1 MNRFNSISIRFKIL
15 IIVLIAMLGFSGLL
29 FFDYLVTN
37 ENTSRLQ
44 KVKDIYFPT
53 LERIDANLVRLD
65 KIKETLNAAVT
76 SAEIGM
82 LEDTDELALKTRTA
96 FDDIAKLDA
105 ETTNETHNL
114 SALFDRYYTNAKQLT
129 TGLVNETI
137 KPEKIKSS
145 VVKMR
150 DSLTVYSKA
159 LTDFRLA
166 GYERFTS
173 NISDANDASE
183 AALSIGLSVSLFVIV
198 IVALSGFLIGLMIER
213 NVMNVVDALDEI
225 AEGEGDLTQRLDS
238 KGNDEIGKLANSFNR
253 FMSKLQPII
262 RQVSDS
268 TLELSTSAER
278 MTSISAENKTSS
290 ARQHQETELVASAM
304 TEMTATV
311 HEVARN
317 SESAAMSAREANTEA
332 SKGQSVVAA
341 TIDSINQ
348 LANEVEAAADV
359 IQRLEKDCVDIGSI
373 MNVIRGISEQTNLLA
388 LNAAIE
394 AARAGEQGRGFA
406 VVADEVRTLASRT
419 QQSTDEIQEMVER
432 LQSGTTQAV
441 NAMAK
446 GRAQAHASVDHVARA
461 GESLSVISNS
471 VTIIS
476 EMNAQ
481 IATAAEEQT
490 AVAEE
495 INRNIITISDL
506 GHHVTSSS
514 EKAASSSGE
523 ISLMSSNLRNL
534 VGRFKV

>member
-76 SAEIGM
+76 SAEIDM

>member
-29 FFDYLVTN
+29 FFNYLVTN

-76 SAEIGM
+76 SAEIDM
-82 LEDTDELALKTRTA
+82 LEDTDELALETRTA
-96 FDDIAKLDA
+96 FDEIAKLDA
-105 ETTNETHNL
+105 ETTNETHNI

-137 KPEKIKSS
+137 KPEKIKSD

-183 AALSIGLSVSLFVIV
+183 AALSIGLSVSFLVIAV
-198 IVALSGFLIGLMIER
+198 VALSGFLIGLMIER

-419 QQSTDEIQEMVER
+419 QQSTDEIQEMIER

-441 NAMAK
+441 NAMTK

-461 GESLSVISNS
+461 GESLSVIAKS

-476 EMNAQ
+476 DMNAQ

>member
-29 FFDYLVTN
+29 FFNYLVTN

-44 KVKDIYFPT
+44 NVKDIYFPT

-76 SAEIGM
+76 SAEIDM

>member
-1 MNRFNSISIRFKIL
+1 LNRFNSISIRFKIL

-76 SAEIGM
+76 SAEIDM